1 MFLMRKTRLK
11 AVKLRLNCNL
21 YCKSQEKLLALF
33 FLRYFFN
40 LIASVTPYL
49 YPAWNVY
56 ITEYE
61 NNAAIPTPN
70 KNPVMNLLKFVLS
83 YDVNRCV
90 KPSIIIGIII
100 TTAAIND
107 GRQNQNSKMLEIIP
121 TSSPVHLAHIG
132 N

>member
-1 MFLMRKTRLK
+1 MRKTRLK

-21 YCKSQEKLLALF
+21 YCKSQEKILALF

-70 KNPVMNLLKFVLS
+70 RNQVINLLKFVLS

-121 TSSPVHLAHIG
+121 ASSPVHLAHIG

>member
-1 MFLMRKTRLK
+1 MRKTRLK

-21 YCKSQEKLLALF
+21 YCKSQEKILALF

-107 GRQNQNSKMLEIIP
+107 GRQNQNSKMLEMIP

>member
-1 MFLMRKTRLK
+1 MRKIRLK
-11 AVKLRLNCNL
+11 VVKLRLNCNL
-21 YCKSQEKLLALF
+21 YCKSQEKNPGF
-33 FLRYFFN
+33 VFLRYFFN

-70 KNPVMNLLKFVLS
+70 RNPVINLLKFVLS

-100 TTAAIND
+100 TTAAINE

-121 TSSPVHLAHIG
+121 ASSPVHLAHIG

>member
-1 MFLMRKTRLK
+1 M
-11 AVKLRLNCNL
+11 
-21 YCKSQEKLLALF
+21 F
-33 FLRYFFN
+33 FLRYFLN

-49 YPAWNVY
+49 YTAWYVFL
-56 ITEYE
+56 TEYE

-70 KNPVMNLLKFVLS
+70 RNPVMNLLKFVLS

-100 TTAAIND
+100 TTAAINE

-121 TSSPVHLAHIG
+121 ASSPVHLAHIG

>member
-1 MFLMRKTRLK
+1 MRKTRLK

-21 YCKSQEKLLALF
+21 YCKSQEKILALF